1 MGNKS
6 SSPGTKEQWDK
17 LKILLWGGPGQ
28 DFDILAW
35 DRPERDGT
43 DRNGMGLG
51 HFAAGPGL
59 DFDSLSHSVPGQRS
73 LSWDFCCCS
82 CPGTK

>member
-35 DRPERDGT
+35 DRPEQDGT
-43 DRNGMGLG
+43 WTFCHRTGPDRILTASSIPSQDRGVCLG
-51 HFAAGPGL
+51 IFAAALVQGT
-59 DFDSLSHSVPGQRS
+59 PGQ
-73 LSWDFCCCS
+73 
-82 CPGTK
+82 

>member
-6 SSPGTKEQWDK
+6 SSLGTKEQWDK

-43 DRNGMGLG
+43 
-51 HFAAGPGL
+51 
-59 DFDSLSHSVPGQRS
+59 
-73 LSWDFCCCS
+73 WTFCRWART
-82 CPGTK
+82 GF